1 MHAHD
6 STDTRQEKVDLG
18 AELGMEI
25 EEVKKQPPLGLRRKK
40 RPDIGAGRPVPGV
53 ANKSR
58 PATLHAKTAGVLTF
72 KRKSRTGVSARLHRA
87 LVSASFRS

>member
-6 STDTRQEKVDLG
+6 STDTRQETVDLG

-58 PATLHAKTAGVLTF
+58 PVI
-72 KRKSRTGVSARLHRA
+72 A
-87 LVSASFRS
+87 LLPSSYSSQVPGTCSSFPLVVGRSNVAC

>member
-1 MHAHD
+1 MPVKSRPPGLHARVASRHAHD

-58 PATLHAKTAGVLTF
+58 PATPSSLVEF
-72 KRKSRTGVSARLHRA
+72 YPVS
-87 LVSASFRS
+87 